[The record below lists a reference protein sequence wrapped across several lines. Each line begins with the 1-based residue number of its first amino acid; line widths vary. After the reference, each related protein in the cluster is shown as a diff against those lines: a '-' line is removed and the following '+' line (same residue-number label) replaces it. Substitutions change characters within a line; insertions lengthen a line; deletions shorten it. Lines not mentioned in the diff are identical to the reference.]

1 MARARKNDANLR
13 GQADPGRK
21 ASVASGML
29 GHDAGEIL
37 ITRDAEIRVQCDHAG
52 VSILV
57 GVLGH
62 CSSLAE
68 LNLGWNGLCPPLSP
82 PSELEQGV
90 AMSTSAVTP
99 FRSFVQTS
107 YSPSPLRAFE
117 SLADKVTNIIIS
129 RME

>member
-37 ITRDAEIRVQCDHAG
+37 ITRDAEIRVQYDHAG

-68 LNLGWNGLCPPLSP
+68 LNLGWNDTGA
-82 PSELEQGV
+82 EG
-90 AMSTSAVTP
+90 AMSLPRPGCGGSGP
-99 FRSFVQTS
+99 H
-107 YSPSPLRAFE
+107 
-117 SLADKVTNIIIS
+117 SLS
-129 RME
+129 